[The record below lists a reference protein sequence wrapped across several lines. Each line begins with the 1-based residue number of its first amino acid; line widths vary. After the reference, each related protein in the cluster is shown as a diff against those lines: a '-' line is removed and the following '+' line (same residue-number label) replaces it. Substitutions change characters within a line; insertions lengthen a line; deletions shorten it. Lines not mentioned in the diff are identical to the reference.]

1 VTAGFTVEVDQNP
14 YLAEGAGRVDAI
26 VTVTASEGSLA
37 GPSIGTGF
45 TAGDGSPPLEMIIV
59 DCSTS
64 MSGERM
70 RAARRATAA
79 AVAELRDGVA
89 FTVIAGTHG
98 AQQVYPPRPGT
109 AVAGPAAR
117 AEATAAVE
125 RLRASG
131 GTAIGTWLH
140 LARETA
146 EAHAGSLRHAILLT
160 DGQNGE
166 PASALEGAIAACHGV
181 FTCDCRGV
189 GTDWRVEELRAVS
202 SALLGT
208 VDIVADAAHLAAD
221 FRAIMSAAMHK
232 VMADVALRLWTPRG
246 AAIRFVKQVA
256 PTVADLTGRRAGVD
270 ERRGDYPLG
279 SWGSETRDYHVCVEV
294 PPKPLATEMLAA
306 RAALVRAG
314 SDEVLGQGLVKAIW
328 TDDEG
333 LSTGISRG
341 VAHYTGQAELA
352 EAIQEGLAARKAGD
366 VATAT
371 ARLGR
376 AVALAAASGND
387 GTARLLARVV
397 DVVDAPSGTVRLRAR
412 VDDAD
417 EMTLDTRST
426 KTVRAPGRDAGG
438 A

>member
-1 VTAGFTVEVDQNP
+1 MTGPGFTVEVDQNP
-14 YLAEGAGRVDAI
+14 YLTAGAARVDAI
-26 VTVTASEGSLA
+26 VTITASGVA
-37 GPSIGTGF
+37 APSGG
-45 TAGDGSPPLEMIIV
+45 GDALEMIII

-64 MSGERM
+64 MTGAKL
-70 RAARRATAA
+70 RAARQATAA

-98 AQQVYPPRPGT
+98 AQQIYPPRAGT
-109 AVAGPAAR
+109 AVAGPATR

-125 RLRASG
+125 RLRANG

-146 EAHAGSLRHAILLT
+146 QRHPGSLRHAILLT

-166 PASALEGAIAACHGV
+166 STGALLAAIAASTGR

-189 GTDWRVEELRAVS
+189 GTDWQVDELRAVS

-208 VDIVADAAHLAAD
+208 VDIVADAADLAAD
-221 FRAIMSAAMHK
+221 FRAIMGAAMDK
-232 VMADVALRLWTPRG
+232 GMADVALRLWTPRD
-246 AAIRFVKQVA
+246 ATIRFVKQVA
-256 PTVADLTGRRAGVD
+256 PTVEDLTGRRTDVD

-279 SWGSETRDYHVCVEV
+279 SWGSESRDYHVCVEV

-306 RAALVRAG
+306 RVALVRAG
-314 SDEVLGQGLVKAIW
+314 SDEVLGQGLVTAIW
-328 TDDEG
+328 TDDEA

-376 AVALAAASGND
+376 AVALADASGND

-397 DVVDAPSGTVRLRAR
+397 DVVDAPSGTVALRAR
-412 VDDAD
+412 VDDVD

-426 KTVRAPGRDAGG
+426 KTVRTPGRDAG